1 MVTIL
6 NIGSSILYQLVN
18 IRKPDRNFIQFMLN
32 YIQHFEFMFYE
43 KFAFKTIEHWL
54 NFMFVMLK
62 IFLSDSASN
71 FLRDRIKNKH
81 TDNQKTNKQTTSN
94 RNTNTCNNTKP

>member
-1 MVTIL
+1 
-6 NIGSSILYQLVN
+6 
-18 IRKPDRNFIQFMLN
+18 
-32 YIQHFEFMFYE
+32 MFYE
-43 KFAFKTIEHWL
+43 KLAFKTIEHWL

-94 RNTNTCNNTKP
+94 RNTNTCNNTKPLERLGACRLSRISAKVHID